1 MRGRLAGHL
10 LRCPIGYEQQLGGAV
25 MGRLCGFAV
34 GMVLTAVP
42 ANLCAQEV
50 GDPQEGS
57 AFAQRV
63 CAACHA
69 VEHGQPSSPNP
80 QAPTF
85 DAIAKTPGITEMA
98 LYAFLR
104 TSHNTMPNL
113 ILKPDDISN
122 VVAYLLS
129 MKDSR

>member
-1 MRGRLAGHL
+1 MNNS
-10 LRCPIGYEQQLGGAV
+10 EGAI

-42 ANLCAQEV
+42 ATLSAQEV
-50 GDPQEGS
+50 GDPQQGS

-85 DAIAKTPGITEMA
+85 DAIAKTPGTTEMA

-104 TSHNTMPNL
+104 TSHRTMPNL
-113 ILKPDDISN
+113 ILTKDDISN
-122 VVAYLLS
+122 VVAYVLS
-129 MKDSR
+129 MKNSR